1 MAGRKCAHFLKD
13 DAQVPR
19 HRRGRIS
26 RENDLMSK
34 ARILIVHSEPSALTL
49 LSSML
54 KSLGHEIDEAANDR
68 VAVRLMERGGVDL
81 MVAVADPTDV
91 EALELLSY
99 MRRKHR
105 SVPVLLLFSSPMPER
120 AKEAL
125 RQGALA
131 VLRFPLPATE
141 LRAAVMQALAPR
153 VGIAPPTAPT
163 AGFCNASQNG
173 FGAMGNGVPLGAT
186 VPVPAPAHL
195 HGSPTPYQSFSNGS
209 AAIAPLQVERV
220 ARELGIVG
228 SDPSLRQAIELAGSI
243 APTRTPVLL
252 VGEPGTG
259 KSLLARMIHALG
271 TRREQPMAVFDTAAD
286 TEIPA
291 ESERPREATNG
302 RIDTETDWS
311 SKLHQAHGGT
321 MFINEVSSLNDK
333 LQAQLLQALL
343 ERDVEASAQSGGA
356 FDVRFILSSSE
367 NLPALVEQGK
377 FRQDLYYRISIICMK
392 LPPLRHRSAD
402 IEALA
407 EYFRVTFSH
416 EFGKNIV
423 GFTHDALEALLKYD
437 WPGNVHE
444 LKNVIRRGVILCQG
458 ARMTSG
464 HLASSLSYP
473 STTRGGTLA
482 GSRPHLSLAIRPL
495 KEALEEPEK
504 RIIIQ
509 ALQALNWNRQET
521 ARVLDI
527 NRTTLYKKMKKY
539 GLLVD
544 GPIWVN

>member
-1 MAGRKCAHFLKD
+1 
-13 DAQVPR
+13 
-19 HRRGRIS
+19 
-26 RENDLMSK
+26 MSK
-34 ARILIVHSEPSALTL
+34 ARILIVHPDSSALAL
-49 LSSML
+49 LTSML

-81 MVAVADPTDV
+81 MLAGVDPADV

-105 SVPVLLLFSSPMPER
+105 QVPVLLLFSTPMPER

-131 VLRFPLPATE
+131 VLRFPVPATE
-141 LRAAVMQALAPR
+141 LRAAVTQALAPR
-153 VGIAPPTAPT
+153 AAVAAPQSPGTGPSSFSVSGGSATPSSPAHASGQGTMYPPVGAPPAQPGAPGL
-163 AGFCNASQNG
+163 APPSQ
-173 FGAMGNGVPLGAT
+173 VD
-186 VPVPAPAHL
+186 
-195 HGSPTPYQSFSNGS
+195 
-209 AAIAPLQVERV
+209 RV

-228 SDPSLRQAIELAGSI
+228 SDPSLRQAIELAGTI
-243 APTRTPVLL
+243 ANTRCPVLI

-259 KSLLARMIHALG
+259 KSLLARMIHSLG
-271 TRREQPMAVFDTAAD
+271 ARREQPMVAFDTSTPGGLTGEEEHAGDSTSGQHDIEAD
-286 TEIPA
+286 WA
-291 ESERPREATNG
+291 
-302 RIDTETDWS
+302 D
-311 SKLHQAHGGT
+311 KLHQAHGGT
-321 MFINEVSSLNDK
+321 LFINEVSHLPDHV
-333 LQAQLLQALL
+333 QVELLQALQ
-343 ERDVEASAQSGGA
+343 EREFEGNGLHTAASE
-356 FDVRFILSSSE
+356 VRFLLSSSDH
-367 NLPALVEQGK
+367 LPALVEQGR
-377 FRQDLYYRISIICMK
+377 FRQDLYHRISVVCLK
-392 LPPLRHRSAD
+392 LSPLRHRPGD
-402 IEALA
+402 IETLA
-407 EYFRVTFSH
+407 EYFRIRLVH

-423 GFTHDALEALLKYD
+423 GFTHDALDALLKYD

-444 LKNVIRRGVILCQG
+444 LKTVIRRGVILCQG
-458 ARMTSG
+458 TRITSG

-473 STTRGGTLA
+473 RSARSAANGT
-482 GSRPHLSLAIRPL
+482 RPHAPLAIRPL